1 MRLLSS
7 AACCL
12 EQEEIYLLVTRYLAR
27 QTSSEEN
34 ERLATWVA
42 LSSANEQTFE
52 QLKMVW
58 EGSKTPPIPLE
69 TAAALYRVKARL
81 AQPATPVPAPVQPLA
96 KARAYQ
102 LVLLAVAV
110 LAGIGGAVFH
120 WYPRPTEP
128 MAYRVQRT
136 AAGQKLT
143 IQLADQSVVTLA
155 PRSELRYPRQF
166 GTSHRD
172 VYLVGEAFFEVSKD
186 VKRPF
191 RVHSGSWVT
200 QVLGTKF
207 NVSAFRRAAQ
217 TSVSLVEG
225 RVEVL
230 DAHNKYLLTPGQQL
244 LAEPA
249 TGRVYRRVFNQAK
262 VVAWKSNKLIFQN
275 EKLADVAGEIERL
288 YNVKLVFADS
298 AAAETRLWATFNNE
312 PLAAVLATL
321 QLAGPI
327 ACRREGQVIY
337 ISERTAA
344 TGTE

>member
-1 MRLLSS
+1 M
-7 AACCL
+7 

-34 ERLATWVA
+34 EWLAVWVA
-42 LSSANEQTFE
+42 LSPANEQTFE
-52 QLKMVW
+52 QLKVLW
-58 EGSKTPPIPLE
+58 EGSKTSPAPLE
-69 TAAALYRVKARL
+69 TAAALHRVKARL
-81 AQPATPVPAPVQPLA
+81 VQPAGPAPVPVRRPV

-102 LVLLAVAV
+102 LVLPAVAV
-110 LAGIGGAVFH
+110 LASVGAAVFH
-120 WYPRPTEP
+120 WYPQPTEP
-128 MAYRVQRT
+128 VAYRVQRT

-143 IQLADQSVVTLA
+143 LQLADHSVVTLA
-155 PRSELRYPRQF
+155 PQSQLRYPRQF
-166 GTSHRD
+166 GGPHRD
-172 VYLVGEAFFEVSKD
+172 VYLEGEAFFEVSKD
-186 VKRPF
+186 ARRPF

-207 NVSAFRRAAQ
+207 NVSAFRRAAH

-298 AAAETRLWATFNNE
+298 ATAETRLWATFNNE
-312 PLAAVLATL
+312 PLTAVLEAL
-321 QLAGPI
+321 QLAGPV
-327 ACRREGQVIY
+327 ACRREGRVIY
-337 ISERTAA
+337 ISERPAA
-344 TGTE
+344 ARNE